1 MDAVISIDYFEHIIP
16 KGMSFDQ
23 ARKWLFDNKIIGN
36 RSDVKANTIGYRIPT
51 QAQSSIHA
59 LRFVDVLPVVKDTII
74 LPREFTKVTGSD
86 KQYQCSNQYNIKNS
100 FNCWELHIKWTISS
114 QVSI

>member
-1 MDAVISIDYFEHIIP
+1 
-16 KGMSFDQ
+16 
-23 ARKWLFDNKIIGN
+23 LFDNKIIGN

-86 KQYQCSNQYNIKNS
+86 FDIDKLYLASLAYNVKGNKASIEFDKDTKQY
-100 FNCWELHIKWTISS
+100 H
-114 QVSI
+114 

>member
-1 MDAVISIDYFEHIIP
+1 
-16 KGMSFDQ
+16 
-23 ARKWLFDNKIIGN
+23 LFDNKIIGN

-51 QAQSSIHA
+51 QARSSIHA

-86 KQYQCSNQYNIKNS
+86 FDIDKLYLASLAYDVKDS
-100 FNCWELHIKWTISS
+100 KATREFPKGTK
-114 QVSI
+114 